1 MKNKRL
7 LALIGSI
14 CLAIVIVTLP
24 LVASCAPEEVA
35 PPPPEE
41 EAWPKIIAIGSGT
54 GTFYYIIV
62 AGLGRMTEK
71 YLGVKVAPSRTT
83 GSGNTVELIKTG
95 EIQGG
100 IIDPDV
106 GLYCVTGGLGYEGE
120 PAYPVRA
127 WLQSVYIDYDILT
140 NDPDIKTVA
149 DLKGKTVMLYARGS
163 PFHERMANA
172 TLHAY
177 GLEPSDLTALPYDTN
192 SECISSLKTGK
203 IDAFYG
209 GTAYPDG
216 SWVDLM
222 RSDSNVRILHIDDE
236 HMAKISEENPFICG
250 VTIPGGTY
258 PNMDE
263 DFQVCADR
271 CFNVCHVDLPDSFI
285 YEQTKMVWEHFDEF
299 SAYHPRMGVMYKAED
314 VKLVN
319 MIYHPGAIKYYK
331 EIGVWGPEEDK
342 RQADLLAQAGVER

>member
-1 MKNKRL
+1 MKSRNWLQKL
-7 LALIGSI
+7 GMTG
-14 CLAIVIVTLP
+14 LAIAISVLFMISPCRSVDVKDV
-24 LVASCAPEEVA
+24 VAKG
-35 PPPPEE
+35 
-41 EAWPKIIAIGSGT
+41 WPKIIAIGSGT

-83 GSGNTVELIKTG
+83 GSGNTVELMLAN

-106 GLYCVTGGLGYEGE
+106 GLYCVTGQSDFKGK

-127 WLQSVYIDYDILT
+127 WLQSVYIDYDILVR
-140 NDPDIKTVA
+140 DPQIKTIK

-163 PFHERMANA
+163 PFHKRMADA

-177 GLEPSDLTALPYDTN
+177 GLKPSDLNALPYDSD
-192 SECISSLKTGK
+192 SECITSLKTGK

-209 GTAYPDG
+209 GAAFPSG

-222 RSDSNVRILHIDDE
+222 RSDKNVRILHIDNE
-236 HMAKISEENPFICG
+236 HMAKITAENPFIVG

-258 PNMDE
+258 PNMPNDI
-263 DFQVCADR
+263 QVCADR
-271 CFNVCHVDLPDSFI
+271 CFNVAHIDLPDSFI

-299 SAYHPRMGVMYKAED
+299 CGYHPRIRAMYNAKD
-314 VKLVN
+314 VKFVN

-331 EIGVWGPEEDK
+331 EIGVWGPAEDK
-342 RQADLLAQAGVER
+342 RQTELLRQAGVKR